1 MQGTGS
7 GDRALQKP
15 LTSAHRGLDKL
26 QGCSRHGYPAQPAL
40 QAHTPLSSSPYAHPS
55 GSAALSRGGPCSRAP
70 GTGGLAGKHPQP
82 TPAHTLGSLPPAWRG
97 HSTGSEWSRAPG
109 DSRHKA
115 RPPSPADT
123 FSGGAC
129 GRPLQEGWHLPLAS
143 TALVSER
150 APPPGLQGRALPQGR
165 RGAGCVARPEG
176 TETLRTHAGADLR
189 EVFLLHPHR
198 EARLSPCPWP
208 PARAPGSEPAS
219 PGGPS
224 WAAGAAQGGRAA
236 ARCSAASPS
245 PPALSH
251 QQPRSRPSGREE
263 EKATPSP
270 IQDETR
276 WKRSLRFPPR
286 GKEPCLSRVS
296 PEAEPGGGA
305 GAEDRE
311 RRTHRRGLGRGRS
324 LSVC

>member
-129 GRPLQEGWHLPLAS
+129 GRPCRKG
-143 TALVSER
+143 
-150 APPPGLQGRALPQGR
+150 
-165 RGAGCVARPEG
+165 G
-176 TETLRTHAGADLR
+176 T
-189 EVFLLHPHR
+189 
-198 EARLSPCPWP
+198 CPWP
-208 PARAPGSEPAS
+208 AQPWSVRGLHRPGCRGGRCPRGAEGRGVWPDQRAP
-219 PGGPS
+219 
-224 WAAGAAQGGRAA
+224 
-236 ARCSAASPS
+236 
-245 PPALSH
+245 
-251 QQPRSRPSGREE
+251 
-263 EKATPSP
+263 
-270 IQDETR
+270 
-276 WKRSLRFPPR
+276 
-286 GKEPCLSRVS
+286 
-296 PEAEPGGGA
+296 
-305 GAEDRE
+305 
-311 RRTHRRGLGRGRS
+311 RR
-324 LSVC
+324 